1 MHGITTPQPLGA
13 LHGKDVSMY
22 RSAEQVRANR
32 ISSMSS
38 SAHLRKM
45 FVEGKERELMKHH
58 TAPVRSL
65 REHILRMSL
74 FPNIHNKAELE
85 KGF

>member
-1 MHGITTPQPLGA
+1 MHGTTTSEPLGA

-22 RSAEQVRANR
+22 RTAEHVRSNR
-32 ISSMSS
+32 ISSIS
-38 SAHLRKM
+38 SAEHLRKV
-45 FVEGKERELMKHH
+45 FLEGKERELMKHH

-74 FPNIHNKAELE
+74 FPNIHNRAGLE
-85 KGF
+85 RGF